1 MHDEVVH
8 PRALSRRGLL
18 LLLLWLLLLL
28 LLLLLRRRSFGVEP
42 AASSRRRPA
51 AMVPSPA
58 DDRVDRPRTAGEQ
71 EENAEK
77 KGTDERRRFY
87 SPSRCRCQSGRRL
100 CDDDARQSKST
111 THHLWRRRDF
121 FLSII
126 SEVVERDAQQH
137 DELYSTSILR
147 RRRRLL
153 LHQESR
159 LSVLLKGSRFSLSR
173 TKESK
178 WKKKKRGNSTLSFQN
193 PKLLVYLGFW
203 SKGLSLFFV
212 SLSLS
217 LSLFLL
223 RERDVR

>member
-1 MHDEVVH
+1 MS
-8 PRALSRRGLL
+8 LSKRKTT
-18 LLLLWLLLLL
+18 
-28 LLLLLRRRSFGVEP
+28 LRRRC
-42 AASSRRRPA
+42 AAIQIDDASSL
-51 AMVPSPA
+51 
-58 DDRVDRPRTAGEQ
+58 
-71 EENAEK
+71 EE
-77 KGTDERRRFY
+77 T
-87 SPSRCRCQSGRRL
+87 
-100 CDDDARQSKST
+100 
-111 THHLWRRRDF
+111 RDF
-121 FLSII
+121 FLSIM

-147 RRRRLL
+147 RRRRRL

-203 SKGLSLFFV
+203 SKGLSFVFARQNTTRTHPTTEKTKNTTKNHRLLLLLLVVVVVARSLFFCIFFCFFCL

-223 RERDVR
+223 RERCEMMMRVQN